1 MEQINKVLLID
12 DDTVTNIMHRRMI
25 EKSGRVSEISV
36 ATDGLAALEILEQIV
51 SDKQALPELIFLDI
65 NMPRMNGF
73 EFLDEY
79 ETRKLGDR
87 AKKII
92 VMLTTSLLKS
102 DQDRAE
108 SDPNVHSFAN
118 KMIQSDLFLQLVD
131 EVVLHGDHA
140 STH

>member
-1 MEQINKVLLID
+1 
-12 DDTVTNIMHRRMI
+12 
-25 EKSGRVSEISV
+25 
-36 ATDGLAALEILEQIV
+36 
-51 SDKQALPELIFLDI
+51 
-65 NMPRMNGF
+65 MPRMNGF